1 MITTQQK
8 VTAAKT
14 VSAPAAVATGDRYVL
29 AWLDA
34 DGTIWWTT
42 LGLNKNKDGY
52 DTDTKLAS
60 TGFSTQNAPALT
72 NLGGTVWMAWM
83 QDPAQTA
90 SVPPPW
96 PDPPSDQYRKPPVIL
111 VSSLDRSGWSQPQP
125 VWDSAP
131 SGNLQPW
138 QQYQDWQQGVAS
150 SGAISAPALATMP
163 SGELVL
169 VWCELAVNG
178 SDAPVVST
186 PEGPTPAGPF
196 ESQIFFSTW
205 SKSKGWSPRSAVP
218 DALTD
223 APPALAAFNG
233 VVSMAFKGQS
243 DNDIWFCHYDTK
255 GWSKPAKLPVFQTSA
270 GPALGVGDTGM
281 LHLVWKGASDGNIF
295 AASRAP
301 GKGWSSQTKIP
312 VVATSRSPALASQLS
327 ASTDLLLAWAGAS
340 TAGAGASDLYIAPLD
355 ALEFKQSQTYVFTIG
370 NVKVVT
376 QRSSDAG
383 ESDTDFLN
391 LTVAVGSKP
400 VLFSTVPLG
409 DHYYGD
415 DFDANVRIAIEV
427 ADDERVI
434 MAYIIAND
442 SLSPADVTNYLTG
455 AGKSLASTALAAYTG
470 SAEASALALKGG
482 INVNVP
488 TSGSAL
494 TALGAWLSGVV
505 PGALAPN
512 GAWSASCDGP
522 VAAGVHAFTGAKL
535 RQGGNLATDHC
546 VGIDSAEGCGNNSL
560 YDVGWSVSV
569 QG

>member
-14 VSAPAAVATGDRYVL
+14 VSAPTVVATGDHYVL

-60 TGFSTQNAPALT
+60 TGFSTPGAPALT

-83 QDPAQTA
+83 QDPKQTA

-150 SGAISAPALATMP
+150 SGAISAPALATGP

-169 VWCELAVNG
+169 VWCEMAVNG

-205 SKSKGWSPRSAVP
+205 SKSNGWSPRSAVP
-218 DALTD
+218 EAVSD
-223 APPALAAFNG
+223 APPALAAHNG

-243 DNDIWFCHYDTK
+243 DNDIWFCEYKTK
-255 GWSKPAKLPVFQTSA
+255 SWSKPAKLPVFQTSA

-281 LHLVWKGASDGNIF
+281 LHLVWKGASDNNIF

-301 GKGWSSQTKIP
+301 GKDWSSQTKIP
-312 VVATSRSPALASQLS
+312 VAATSRSPALASQLS
-327 ASTDLLLAWAGAS
+327 ASTELLLAWAGAS
-340 TAGAGASDLYIAPLD
+340 ETAGASDLYVAPLD
-355 ALEFKQSQTYVFTIG
+355 ALEFKQSQTYVFTVANI
-370 NVKVVT
+370 KIVT
-376 QRSSDAG
+376 QRSSDG
-383 ESDTDFLN
+383 VESDTDFLN

-400 VLFSTVPLG
+400 ALVSSIPLG
-409 DHYYGD
+409 DHNYGD
-415 DFDANVRIAIEV
+415 DFDANARIAIEV

-434 MAYIIAND
+434 MTYIIVNN
-442 SLSPADVTNYLTG
+442 SSPPADVLNDLNG
-455 AGKSLASTALAAYTG
+455 AGTALASTALAAYTG
-470 SAEASALALKGG
+470 SAEPSALALKGE
-482 INVNVP
+482 INVTVP

-494 TALGAWLSGVV
+494 TALGGWLSAVV
-505 PGALAPN
+505 PPAIAPN
-512 GAWSASCDGP
+512 GAWQASCDGP

-535 RQGGNLATDHC
+535 RQGGNLATDNC
-546 VGIDSAEGCGNNSL
+546 VGINSPEGCGNNSL